1 MGEQEAGQ
9 PSRGGDGPVA
19 FCPALGAA
27 VEQVAAAGAALL
39 LDLAKQLLHGAQ
51 GFRIAGARVALD
63 GVEGQVQAAGAFEQ
77 ADALAEEV
85 VELMPA
91 FAGGL
96 LVDAGRAGRVRCGPA
111 GAVGAN
117 LGQGLVA
124 KVLPQAPAVAD
135 RVILRTPWCRTNRIS
150 AQASECPLAPTETK
164 AAHPPAG
171 HTSTGLRETQLPR
184 TSLPRPPQENKSAG
198 QNPLPAGS
206 RIATYSTWCVI
217 GKMSA

>member
-1 MGEQEAGQ
+1 
-9 PSRGGDGPVA
+9 
-19 FCPALGAA
+19 
-27 VEQVAAAGAALL
+27 
-39 LDLAKQLLHGAQ
+39 
-51 GFRIAGARVALD
+51 
-63 GVEGQVQAAGAFEQ
+63 
-77 ADALAEEV
+77 
-85 VELMPA
+85 MPT

-96 LVDAGRAGRVRCGPA
+96 LMDADRAGCVRCGPA

-124 KVLPQAPAVAD
+124 KVLPQVPAVAD

-198 QNPLPAGS
+198 QNPCQQAPESPRTPRGASSERCRPEAAAEKARSKAVSRLAVQLESGQSVRRASSRPQARPPALGRLLGRPRRTNS
-206 RIATYSTWCVI
+206 HRRKQTRQ
-217 GKMSA
+217 